1 MTKFTD
7 KAMTGFPMA
16 FYYAAMKAMDDRTAA
31 VETTLERFLTM
42 ETEFH
47 RLFTAFDVAYKNSLK
62 SQLTDTIKQK
72 DDERDHIAY
81 VMERVAKLWG
91 EKLDDP
97 VAGHPRQARGAG
109 VQGFRLPHD
118 GGVGG

>member
-1 MTKFTD
+1 
-7 KAMTGFPMA
+7 MA
-16 FYYAAMKAMDDRTAA
+16 FFYAAMKAMDDRTAA
-31 VETTLERFLTM
+31 VVTTLERFLTM

-91 EKLDDP
+91 ESETVQRASQTRP
-97 VAGHPRQARGAG
+97 SVVMARG
-109 VQGFRLPHD
+109 VILWLTSSRRSPW
-118 GGVGG
+118 VMWKS

>member
-16 FYYAAMKAMDDRTAA
+16 FYYAVMKAMDDRTAA
-31 VETTLERFLTM
+31 VETALERFLTM

-62 SQLTDTIKQK
+62 SQLGSTDDRYFCFVCWPCT
-72 DDERDHIAY
+72 
-81 VMERVAKLWG
+81 M
-91 EKLDDP
+91 P
-97 VAGHPRQARGAG
+97 VSRHSCEEPY
-109 VQGFRLPHD
+109 FRLI
-118 GGVGG
+118 